1 MATVAI
7 TSFPRGTSG
16 KEPVCQYRRQPV
28 QSLGQEDPL
37 EEKMATHFSTLAW
50 RIPLTEGPG
59 ELQSLGLQ
67 RAGLDWSDLEHVHLI
82 TKYHWLD
89 DLNNRHSFLMV
100 PAEESELSMPA
111 CLGSSDN
118 LLLGLQWLLSCCISS
133 HEDQER
139 AFSSSY
145 KCTDP
150 SPTWLHLTAFPPK
163 GSTYKY
169 HMVGYKVKIST
180 YEFQGYTNTQS
191 ITLF

>member
-1 MATVAI
+1 MAA
-7 TSFPRGTSG
+7 
-16 KEPVCQYRRQPV
+16 
-28 QSLGQEDPL
+28 
-37 EEKMATHFSTLAW
+37 HFSTLAW

-59 ELQSLGLQ
+59 ELQSMGLQ

-82 TKYHWLD
+82 TKYHCLD
-89 DLNNRHSFLMV
+89 DLNNRRSFFMV
-100 PAEESELSMPA
+100 PAEESELSMLA
-111 CLGSSDN
+111 CLGSSDT
-118 LLLGLQWLLSCCISS
+118 LLGLQWLLSCCIYP

-150 SPTWLHLTAFPPK
+150 ITAPSPTWLHLTEFPPK

-169 HMVGYKVKIST
+169 HMMGYKVKIST
-180 YEFQGYTNTQS
+180 YEFQSYTNTQS